1 RYLGKPKGEVLEFFV
16 TPLAAAPFGPPSD
29 GWDPESAALL
39 KGWLAEEG
47 PAGLAERLLRQGGDG
62 ALLPLA
68 LALLSER
75 MLALHRDGPETEGIA
90 EADEAIDRLVGRLF
104 GLSPAEE
111 ALAAKDAWAS
121 RGRGADREKNERR
134 R

>member
-16 TPLAAAPFGPPSD
+16 TPLAAAPFGPPPD
-29 GWDPESAALL
+29 GWDPQAAAPL
-39 KGWLAEEG
+39 KDWLAEEG
-47 PAGLAERLLRQGGDG
+47 PAGLAERLRRDPGDT
-62 ALLPLA
+62 ALIPPA

-75 MLALHRDGPETEGIA
+75 MLALHRDGPEAEGIA

-111 ALAAKDAWAS
+111 ALAAEAAWAS
-121 RGRGADREKNERR
+121 RERGADREKNERAR
-134 R
+134 